1 MAKNE
6 APRLDR
12 PWREASPGG
21 VVRDAGNSVLYVTGT
36 WRSMRPV
43 RDLEQCTQCLI
54 CWIVCPDA
62 AITIEDG
69 KVVTREMRDKIGH
82 SHFTGQGHSEETTG
96 IGHGMDASSHNKHLS
111 MAEVISD
118 CAALL
123 CGGMGIGAYQ
133 SMRSLNIQ
141 PVVTDITDIDTAVQ
155 AYIDGKLVDHTELL
169 H

>member
-69 KVVTREMRDKIGH
+69 KVVGFDYQHCKGCGICAEQCPVKVKKPH
-82 SHFTGQGHSEETTG
+82 AQTGQMGQVIQMVPET
-96 IGHGMDASSHNKHLS
+96 D
-111 MAEVISD
+111 
-118 CAALL
+118 
-123 CGGMGIGAYQ
+123 
-133 SMRSLNIQ
+133 
-141 PVVTDITDIDTAVQ
+141 TDQ
-155 AYIDGKLVDHTELL
+155 
-169 H
+169 